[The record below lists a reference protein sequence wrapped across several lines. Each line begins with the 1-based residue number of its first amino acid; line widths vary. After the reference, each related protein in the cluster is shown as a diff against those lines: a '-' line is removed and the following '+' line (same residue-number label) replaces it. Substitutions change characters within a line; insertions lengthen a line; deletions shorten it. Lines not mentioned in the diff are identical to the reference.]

1 MGRIEGGHWL
11 IIGGLLAGLAI
22 LTRVVGVTLIPGIV
36 FFALLGTHRRLP
48 RLRSAGRLA
57 TLLVMVFVLVAPW
70 FARSITA
77 EGPVGRG
84 YFREFAHSK
93 TVRAEL
99 KAGEEKSV
107 KAGTPGSRSDAAR
120 PGAAPPAEPR
130 ELTRRLRQVVSR
142 PMDNLWDFTKR
153 LTSTPMP
160 RRVEELGPG
169 WTLAAR
175 SLFVGSCALLGGLAA
190 AGLLG
195 ALLFRRAIHD
205 GYLAAYCAVLLIW
218 IGGGFRLVMPVLPF
232 LFAYVYEGVVAATR
246 LVARKLLPRASS
258 LPEQLGITVL
268 TFAILANLAITL
280 YFPLINDRLS
290 GRYEEW
296 WSMYL
301 HAVCRVGTVADPG
314 DTVIAVPDNVPY
326 YLVGLQAARLRNA
339 SGPEK
344 MARNLLD
351 SEAEFLVTTPMQRRR
366 YRKNTIATAVKKS
379 PEQFELVAGRFPV
392 RAYRILPPGEEPDPN
407 LRSPG
412 AASPRCSELLPKGR
426 P

>member
-1 MGRIEGGHWL
+1 
-11 IIGGLLAGLAI
+11 
-22 LTRVVGVTLIPGIV
+22 
-36 FFALLGTHRRLP
+36 
-48 RLRSAGRLA
+48 
-57 TLLVMVFVLVAPW
+57 
-70 FARSITA
+70 
-77 EGPVGRG
+77 
-84 YFREFAHSK
+84 
-93 TVRAEL
+93 
-99 KAGEEKSV
+99 
-107 KAGTPGSRSDAAR
+107 
-120 PGAAPPAEPR
+120 
-130 ELTRRLRQVVSR
+130 
-142 PMDNLWDFTKR
+142 
-153 LTSTPMP
+153 
-160 RRVEELGPG
+160 
-169 WTLAAR
+169 
-175 SLFVGSCALLGGLAA
+175 
-190 AGLLG
+190 
-195 ALLFRRAIHD
+195 
-205 GYLAAYCAVLLIW
+205 
-218 IGGGFRLVMPVLPF
+218 MPVLPF